1 MRLRSRHRPPSV
13 RDKLAL
19 GETPAGSTGLI
30 RGGVD
35 APELKGYL
43 VLFPHY
49 ACTVY
54 GAHVVTTDM
63 QSSLIFRARCII

>member
-43 VLFPHY
+43 VLFLHY

-54 GAHVVTTDM
+54 DAHVVTNT
-63 QSSLIFRARCII
+63 QSSLIVRARCII